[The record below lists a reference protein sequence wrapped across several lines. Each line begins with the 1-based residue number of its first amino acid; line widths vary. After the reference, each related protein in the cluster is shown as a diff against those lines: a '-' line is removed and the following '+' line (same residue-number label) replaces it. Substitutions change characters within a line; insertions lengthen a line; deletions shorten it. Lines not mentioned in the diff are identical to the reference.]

1 MNAITPI
8 IMPKWGLE
16 MSEGTISNWHVAEGQ
31 TLSRGMEIVD
41 IETAKIVNTLESDLE
56 GTVRRL
62 VAPVGQTLPVGA
74 LIAIVADAAVS
85 DADID
90 RYIRGDRLAPPTERP
105 AAPIAA
111 TPAAPPAVEASAPS
125 TVAITP
131 PTPAAADPELE
142 RRNEAVSA
150 TPIARRIANR
160 HGLDLSRVT
169 GTGRNGRINQEDVEA
184 FLAANPAAP
193 APAAATGPTVM
204 PTDAAAPSV
213 ADRNATIHATSHAR
227 RLANRLGIDLSR
239 LQGTGYHGRVNVSDV
254 ERHAAANGL
263 TMHSPATAPP
273 AGPAA
278 RKLAAD
284 LGVCL
289 SSVTPTGARGH
300 ATKEDVR
307 AAASTLAST
316 ASPSPDSEI
325 VPHSAMRRAIAT
337 ALTAAKRDVPHFYLT
352 ADILMD
358 DLLALRTQL
367 NGLPGQKISVNDFII
382 RAAALALADV
392 PDVNVQYAEEGMRRF
407 RQANIAV
414 AVAIE
419 GGLVT
424 PVLRD
429 AGSKPLRTIAVE
441 AVSLASRARE
451 RRLSQQDLSDG
462 TFAISNLGMFGIRDF
477 QAIIA
482 PPQAAILA
490 VGATRREAQEAA
502 DGSVRFRSVMS
513 VTLSC
518 DHRAIDGAVGA
529 RFLSALRQHLEQP
542 LGLLS

>member
-56 GTVRRL
+56 GVVRRL
-62 VAPVGQTLPVGA
+62 IAPVGQTLPVGA

-90 RYIRGDRLAPPTERP
+90 RYLRGD
-105 AAPIAA
+105 
-111 TPAAPPAVEASAPS
+111 TPAQTAANSAPTS
-125 TVAITP
+125 A
-131 PTPAAADPELE
+131 PTLDTAPVIDRTEPAAAERAADPDLA
-142 RRNEAVSA
+142 RRNEGVPA
-150 TPIARRIANR
+150 TPLARRIANR
-160 HGLDLSRVT
+160 HGVNLSRIT
-169 GTGRNGRINQEDVEA
+169 GTGRNGRVNQEDVEA
-184 FLAANPAAP
+184 FIAANPAMTSAP
-193 APAAATGPTVM
+193 APAPAVTAAL
-204 PTDAAAPSV
+204 DNRSV
-213 ADRNATIHATSHAR
+213 HATSHAIR
-227 RLANRLGIDLSR
+227 MANRLGIDLKR
-239 LQGTGYHGRVNVSDV
+239 LAGTGRHGRVNVADV
-254 ERHAAANGL
+254 ERFAAASGL
-263 TMHSPATAPP
+263 TAPAPVASIAPP

-284 LGVCL
+284 LGVSL
-289 SSVTPTGARGH
+289 SSVNPTGPKGH

-307 AAASTLAST
+307 NALAAPAGGLD
-316 ASPSPDSEI
+316 PDPI
-325 VPHSAMRRAIAT
+325 PKGRDLVPHTAMRRAIAT

-358 DLLALRTQL
+358 EVLSLRGQL
-367 NGLPGQKISVNDFII
+367 NAMAGAKISVNDFIV
-382 RAAALALADV
+382 RASALALGDV
-392 PDVNVQYAEEGMRRF
+392 PDVNVQWTDAGMRRF
-407 RQANIAV
+407 NMANIAI

-424 PVLRD
+424 PVVRD
-429 AGSKPLRTIAVE
+429 AGGKPLRTIAAE
-441 AVSLASRARE
+441 TAALASRARD
-451 RRLSQQDLSDG
+451 RRLTQADLSDG
-462 TFAISNLGMFGIRDF
+462 SFTVSNLGMFGVRDF

-490 VGATRREAQEAA
+490 VGATRREAREEANGA
-502 DGSVRFRSVMS
+502 MRFRSVMS

-518 DHRAIDGAVGA
+518 DHRAIDGAIGA
-529 RFLSALRQHLEQP
+529 RFLAALRQHLEQP

>member
-16 MSEGTISNWHVAEGQ
+16 MSEGTISNWHVTEGQ

-56 GTVRRL
+56 GTIRRL

-85 DADID
+85 DTDID
-90 RYIRGDRLAPPTERP
+90 RFIRGDAPAPAAAAAVEPMSPAVPSAEP
-105 AAPIAA
+105 AAP
-111 TPAAPPAVEASAPS
+111 V
-125 TVAITP
+125 
-131 PTPAAADPELE
+131 AADPALE
-142 RRNEAVSA
+142 QRNELVSA

-160 HGLDLSRVT
+160 QGVDLSRVT
-169 GTGRNGRINQEDVEA
+169 GSGRNGRVNQEDVEA
-184 FLAANPAAP
+184 YIAAHP
-193 APAAATGPTVM
+193 APASAPIM
-204 PTDAAAPSV
+204 PAVLDNRSV
-213 ADRNATIHATSHAR
+213 HATSHAI
-227 RLANRLGIDLSR
+227 RLANRLGIDLKR
-239 LQGTGYHGRVNVSDV
+239 LTGTGRHGRVNVADV
-254 ERHAAANGL
+254 ERFAAANGL
-263 TMHSPATAPP
+263 AAPAPTPGDSPP

-284 LGVCL
+284 LGVSL
-289 SSVTPTGARGH
+289 SSVTPTGPKGH

-307 AAASTLAST
+307 NALATPAAVADPVASGADL
-316 ASPSPDSEI
+316 
-325 VPHSAMRRAIAT
+325 VPHTAMRRAIAT

-358 DLLALRTQL
+358 DLLSLRGQL
-367 NGLPGQKISVNDFII
+367 NGMAGQKISVNDFIV
-382 RAAALALADV
+382 RASALALADV
-392 PDVNVQYAEEGMRRF
+392 PDVNVQWTDAGMRRF
-407 RQANIAV
+407 AQANIAV
-414 AVAIE
+414 AVAID

-429 AGSKPLRTIAVE
+429 AGAKPLRTIAAE
-441 AVSLASRARE
+441 TAALASRARD
-451 RRLSQQDLSDG
+451 RRLTQAELSDG

-490 VGATRREAQEAA
+490 VGATRREAQEGA
-502 DGSVRFRSVMS
+502 DGGVRFRSVMS

-518 DHRAIDGAVGA
+518 DHRAIDGAIGA
-529 RFLSALRQHLEQP
+529 RFLAALRQHLEQP

>member
-74 LIAIVADAAVS
+74 LIAIVADASVP

-90 RYIRGDRLAPPTERP
+90 RFIRGD
-105 AAPIAA
+105 AAPM
-111 TPAAPPAVEASAPS
+111 TTEAAPAPEPAPNAAALVANASAP
-125 TVAITP
+125 
-131 PTPAAADPELE
+131 DPDLE
-142 RRNEAVSA
+142 RRNGAVAA

-184 FLAANPAAP
+184 HLAAQPAINASPSEAATAAP
-193 APAAATGPTVM
+193 AASAMAK
-204 PTDAAAPSV
+204 
-213 ADRNATIHATSHAR
+213 NAEIHATSHAR
-227 RLANRLGIDLSR
+227 RLANRLGIDLTR
-239 LQGTGYHGRVNVSDV
+239 ITGTGRHGRVNVTDV
-254 ERHAAANGL
+254 EGFAAKNGL
-263 TMHSPATAPP
+263 TPPLSPNPAPP

-284 LGVCL
+284 LGVPL
-289 SSVTPTGARGH
+289 ASVTPTGPKGH

-307 AAASTLAST
+307 AALATPAAVADPAVSD
-316 ASPSPDSEI
+316 ADL

-358 DLLALRTQL
+358 DLLALRGQM

-382 RAAALALADV
+382 RASALALRNV
-392 PDVNVQYAEEGMRRF
+392 PDVNVQFTEDGMRRF
-407 RQANIAV
+407 SQANVAI

-429 AGSKPLRTIAVE
+429 AGAKPLRTIAAE
-441 AVSLASRARE
+441 AAALAGRARD
-451 RRLSQQDLSDG
+451 RRLTQQDLADG
-462 TFAISNLGMFGIRDF
+462 TFAISNLGMFGIRHF

-490 VGATRREAQEAA
+490 VGATRREAQE
-502 DGSVRFRSVMS
+502 DERGGVQFRSVMS

-529 RFLSALRQHLEQP
+529 RFLSALRQYLEQP

>member
-16 MSEGTISNWHVAEGQ
+16 MSEGTISNWHVVEGQ
-31 TLSRGMEIVD
+31 SLSRGMEIVD

-74 LIAIVADAAVS
+74 LIAIVADAGVT

-90 RYIRGDRLAPPTERP
+90 RFIRGDI
-105 AAPIAA
+105 AAPQAE
-111 TPAAPPAVEASAPS
+111 PARVDTRSQEVAEPVAVS
-125 TVAITP
+125 
-131 PTPAAADPELE
+131 DPDLE
-142 RRNEAVSA
+142 RRNETVSA

-160 HGLDLSRVT
+160 HGVDLSRLT

-184 FLAANPAAP
+184 YLANHPASAPVNTAP
-193 APAAATGPTVM
+193 AII
-204 PTDAAAPSV
+204 DNRS
-213 ADRNATIHATSHAR
+213 IHATSRAI

-239 LQGTGYHGRVNVSDV
+239 LSGTGRNGRVNVDNV
-254 ERHAAANGL
+254 ERHAAASGL
-263 TMHSPATAPP
+263 APAPAAAPTPP

-284 LGVCL
+284 LGIPL
-289 SSVTPTGARGH
+289 SSVTPTGPKGH

-307 AAASTLAST
+307 NAAASPPPAPAPTAAS
-316 ASPSPDSEI
+316 DLI
-325 VPHSAMRRAIAT
+325 PHSAMRRAIAT

-358 DLLALRTQL
+358 DLLGLRGQL
-367 NGLPGQKISVNDFII
+367 NAMAGPKISVNDFIV
-382 RAAALALADV
+382 RAAALALGDV
-392 PDVNVQYAEEGMRRF
+392 PDVNVQFTDEGMRRF
-407 RQANIAV
+407 TQANIAI

-429 AGSKPLRTIAVE
+429 AGGKPLRTIAAE
-441 AVSLASRARE
+441 AVGLAARARD
-451 RRLSQQDLSDG
+451 RRLTQQDLSDG
-462 TFAISNLGMFGIRDF
+462 SFAISNLGMFGIRHF

-490 VGATRREAQEAA
+490 VGATRREAQEAS
-502 DGSVRFRSVMS
+502 DGGVRFRSVMS

-529 RFLSALRQHLEQP
+529 RFLAALRQHLEQP

>member
-16 MSEGTISNWHVAEGQ
+16 MSEGTISNWHVTEGQ

-56 GTVRRL
+56 GTIRRL

-85 DADID
+85 DTDID
-90 RYIRGDRLAPPTERP
+90 RFINGDAPAPAAAAAVEPMSPAVPSAEP
-105 AAPIAA
+105 AAP
-111 TPAAPPAVEASAPS
+111 V
-125 TVAITP
+125 
-131 PTPAAADPELE
+131 AADPALE
-142 RRNEAVSA
+142 QRNELVSA

-160 HGLDLSRVT
+160 QGVDLSRVT
-169 GTGRNGRINQEDVEA
+169 GSGRNGRVNQEDVEA
-184 FLAANPAAP
+184 YIAAHPATAP
-193 APAAATGPTVM
+193 APAM
-204 PTDAAAPSV
+204 PVPLDNRSV
-213 ADRNATIHATSHAR
+213 HATSHAI
-227 RLANRLGIDLSR
+227 RLANRLGIDLTR
-239 LQGTGYHGRVNVSDV
+239 LSGTGRHGRVNVEDV
-254 ERHAAANGL
+254 ERFAAANGL
-263 TMHSPATAPP
+263 ATPAPTSGGSPP

-284 LGVCL
+284 LGVSL
-289 SSVTPTGARGH
+289 SSVTPTGPKGH

-307 AAASTLAST
+307 NALATPAAVADPAASGADL
-316 ASPSPDSEI
+316 
-325 VPHSAMRRAIAT
+325 VPHSAMRRAIAI

-352 ADILMD
+352 ADIMMD
-358 DLLALRTQL
+358 DLLTLRGQL
-367 NGLPGQKISVNDFII
+367 NGMAGQKISVNDFIV
-382 RAAALALADV
+382 RASALALGDV
-392 PDVNVQYAEEGMRRF
+392 PDVNVQFTDAGMRRF
-407 RQANIAV
+407 AQANIAI
-414 AVAIE
+414 AVAID

-429 AGSKPLRTIAVE
+429 AGAKTLRAIAAE
-441 AVSLASRARE
+441 AASLAARARD
-451 RRLSQQDLSDG
+451 RRLTQQDLSDG
-462 TFAISNLGMFGIRDF
+462 TFAISNLGMFGIRHF

-490 VGATRREAQEAA
+490 VGATRREAQEGA
-502 DGSVRFRSVMS
+502 DGGVRFRSVMS

-518 DHRAIDGAVGA
+518 DHRAIDGAIGA
-529 RFLSALRQHLEQP
+529 RFLAALRQHLEQP

>member
-1 MNAITPI
+1 MNTITPI

-90 RYIRGDRLAPPTERP
+90 RYIRGDRSAPVAERP

-111 TPAAPPAVEASAPS
+111 TPAAPPAVEAPAPS
-125 TVAITP
+125 AVAITP
-131 PTPAAADPELE
+131 PAPAAADPELE

-160 HGLDLSRVT
+160 HGLDLTRVT
-169 GTGRNGRINQEDVEA
+169 GMGRNGRINQEDVEA

-193 APAAATGPTVM
+193 AAATGAETGPAAPTVG
-204 PTDAAAPSV
+204 TAPLSV
-213 ADRNATIHATSHAR
+213 VDRNTTVHATSHAR
-227 RLANRLGIDLSR
+227 RLANRLGIDLTR
-239 LQGTGYHGRVNVSDV
+239 LQGTGYHGRVNVADV
-254 ERHAAANGL
+254 ERHAAASGVVP
-263 TMHSPATAPP
+263 HSAAAAPP

-284 LGVCL
+284 LGVSL

-307 AAASTLAST
+307 AAASASNP
-316 ASPSPDSEI
+316 APAADSEI
-325 VPHSAMRRAIAT
+325 LPHSAMRRAIAT

-358 DLLALRTQL
+358 DLLALRAQL

-382 RAAALALADV
+382 RAAALALTDV

-441 AVSLASRARE
+441 AVSLASRARD

>member
-90 RYIRGDRLAPPTERP
+90 RYIRGDRSESAAETP

-111 TPAAPPAVEASAPS
+111 APSPPPAVEAPAPS
-125 TVAITP
+125 AVAITP
-131 PTPAAADPELE
+131 PAPAAADPELE

-160 HGLDLSRVT
+160 HGLDLSRMT
-169 GTGRNGRINQEDVEA
+169 GTGRNGRINQENVEA

-193 APAAATGPTVM
+193 VAATGSTVL

-213 ADRNATIHATSHAR
+213 AGRNATIHATSHAR
-227 RLANRLGIDLSR
+227 RLANRLDIDLSR
-239 LQGTGYHGRVNVSDV
+239 LHGTGYHGRVNVSDV
-254 ERHAAANGL
+254 ERHAAASGL
-263 TMHSPATAPP
+263 TMHSAATAPP

-316 ASPSPDSEI
+316 ATPPPDSEI

-358 DLLALRTQL
+358 DLLALRAQL
-367 NGLPGQKISVNDFII
+367 NGLPGQKVSVNDFII

-429 AGSKPLRTIAVE
+429 AGSKSLRTIAVE
-441 AVSLASRARE
+441 AVSLASRARD
-451 RRLSQQDLSDG
+451 RRLTQQDLSDG

-490 VGATRREAQEAA
+490 VGTTRREAQEAA

>member
-62 VAPVGQTLPVGA
+62 VAPAGQTLPVGA
-74 LIAIVADAAVS
+74 LIAIVADAGVT

-90 RYIRGDRLAPPTERP
+90 RFIRGESPAPAAEPAP
-105 AAPIAA
+105 AAPL
-111 TPAAPPAVEASAPS
+111 APGLAEPVAVS
-125 TVAITP
+125 
-131 PTPAAADPELE
+131 DPDLE
-142 RRNEAVSA
+142 RRNEAISA

-160 HGLDLSRVT
+160 HGVDLSRVS
-169 GTGRNGRINQEDVEA
+169 GTGRNGRVNQEDVEA
-184 FLAANPAAP
+184 YIAAHPASTPTPAAP
-193 APAAATGPTVM
+193 VAPATI
-204 PTDAAAPSV
+204 DNRSV
-213 ADRNATIHATSHAR
+213 HATSHAI
-227 RLANRLGIDLSR
+227 RLGNRLGIDLSGLR
-239 LQGTGYHGRVNVSDV
+239 GTGRNGRVNVADV
-254 ERHAAANGL
+254 EGFATTHGLAPTPAAA
-263 TMHSPATAPP
+263 SPPP

-284 LGVCL
+284 LGISL
-289 SSVTPTGARGH
+289 ANVTPTGPKGH

-307 AAASTLAST
+307 NAASATTAMPA
-316 ASPSPDSEI
+316 ASPGGDL

-352 ADILMD
+352 ADIVMD
-358 DLLALRTQL
+358 DLLSLRGQL
-367 NGLPGQKISVNDFII
+367 NAMPGQKISVNDFII
-382 RAAALALADV
+382 RASALALGDV
-392 PDVNVQYAEEGMRRF
+392 PDVNVQFTEEGMRRF
-407 RQANIAV
+407 TQANIAV

-429 AGSKPLRTIAVE
+429 AGAKPLRAIAAE
-441 AVSLASRARE
+441 AAALAARARD
-451 RRLSQQDLSDG
+451 RRLTQADLSDG
-462 TFAISNLGMFGIRDF
+462 SFAISNLGMFGIRDF

-490 VGATRREAQEAA
+490 VGATRREAQEAS
-502 DGSVRFRSVMS
+502 DGGVRFRSVMS

-529 RFLSALRQHLEQP
+529 RFLAALRQHLEQP

>member
-16 MSEGTISNWHVAEGQ
+16 MSEGTISNWHVVEGQ
-31 TLSRGMEIVD
+31 SLSRGMEIVD

-74 LIAIVADAAVS
+74 LIAIVADEGVT

-90 RYIRGDRLAPPTERP
+90 RFIRGEGPAPAAEPVP
-105 AAPIAA
+105 AAPA
-111 TPAAPPAVEASAPS
+111 TAVVTDAPALES
-125 TVAITP
+125 
-131 PTPAAADPELE
+131 DPDLE
-142 RRNEAVSA
+142 RRNEAISA

-160 HGLDLSRVT
+160 HGVDLSRLT
-169 GTGRNGRINQEDVEA
+169 GTGRNGRVNQEDVEA
-184 FLAANPAAP
+184 YLAAHPASAP
-193 APAAATGPTVM
+193 ANTAPATI
-204 PTDAAAPSV
+204 DNRS
-213 ADRNATIHATSHAR
+213 IHATSHAI

-239 LQGTGYHGRVNVSDV
+239 LSGTGQNGRVNVDDV
-254 ERHAAANGL
+254 ERHAAASGL
-263 TMHSPATAPP
+263 APAAAPTPP

-284 LGVCL
+284 LGIPL
-289 SSVTPTGARGH
+289 SSVTPTGPKGH

-307 AAASTLAST
+307 NAAASPPPAPAPTAAS
-316 ASPSPDSEI
+316 DLI
-325 VPHSAMRRAIAT
+325 PHSAMRRAIAT

-358 DLLALRTQL
+358 DLLGLRGQL
-367 NGLPGQKISVNDFII
+367 NGLPGPKISVNDFIV
-382 RAAALALADV
+382 RAAALALGDV
-392 PDVNVQYAEEGMRRF
+392 PDVNVQYTDEGMRRF
-407 RQANIAV
+407 TQANIAI

-429 AGSKPLRTIAVE
+429 AGAKPLRAIAAE
-441 AVSLASRARE
+441 AASLASRARD
-451 RRLSQQDLSDG
+451 RRLTQADLSDG
-462 TFAISNLGMFGIRDF
+462 SFAISNLGMFGIRHF

-490 VGATRREAQEAA
+490 VGATRREAQEGPEG
-502 DGSVRFRSVMS
+502 DVRFRSVMS
-513 VTLSC
+513 ATLSC

-529 RFLSALRQHLEQP
+529 RFLAALRQHLEQP

>member
-16 MSEGTISNWHVAEGQ
+16 MSEGTISNWHVTEGQ

-74 LIAIVADAAVS
+74 LIAIVADEGVTEAE
-85 DADID
+85 ID
-90 RYIRGDRLAPPTERP
+90 RFIRGDAP
-105 AAPIAA
+105 AAPA
-111 TPAAPPAVEASAPS
+111 PAAPAAGEAAPA
-125 TVAITP
+125 
-131 PTPAAADPELE
+131 AAADPDLE
-142 RRNEAVSA
+142 RRNDSVPA
-150 TPIARRIANR
+150 TPMARRIAGRNAV
-160 HGLDLSRVT
+160 DLSLVT

-184 FLAANPAAP
+184 FIAARSAPPPAATP
-193 APAAATGPTVM
+193 VPGAGGAGRAAGGPG
-204 PTDAAAPSV
+204 V
-213 ADRNATIHATSHAR
+213 ADGNRSVHATSHAI
-227 RLANRLGIDLSR
+227 RLANRLGIDLTR
-239 LQGTGYHGRVNVSDV
+239 LAGTGRNGRVNVQDV
-254 ERHAAANGL
+254 ERHADAGGL
-263 TMHSPATAPP
+263 TPTPAAGPAPP

-284 LGVCL
+284 LGVSL
-289 SSVTPTGARGH
+289 SGVTPTGPKGH

-307 AAASTLAST
+307 NAAAPA
-316 ASPSPDSEI
+316 PDPAPPAATVAGVDL
-325 VPHSAMRRAIAT
+325 VPHSAMRRTIAT

-358 DLLALRTQL
+358 DLLTLRGQL
-367 NGLPGQKISVNDFII
+367 NAMAGQKISVNDFIV
-382 RAAALALADV
+382 RAAALALSDV
-392 PDVNVQYAEEGMRRF
+392 PDVNVQYTDEGMRRF
-407 RQANIAV
+407 TQANIAI

-429 AGSKPLRTIAVE
+429 AGARPLRAIA
-441 AVSLASRARE
+441 ADTASLAARARD
-451 RRLSQQDLSDG
+451 RRLTQSDLSGG
-462 TFAISNLGMFGIRDF
+462 TFAISNLGMFGIRHF

-490 VGATRREAQEAA
+490 VGATRREAQEGA
-502 DGSVRFRSVMS
+502 DGGVLFRSVMS

-529 RFLSALRQHLEQP
+529 RFLAALRRHLEQP

>member
-90 RYIRGDRLAPPTERP
+90 RYIRGDRSASAAETP

-111 TPAAPPAVEASAPS
+111 APSPPPAVEAPAPS
-125 TVAITP
+125 AVAITP
-131 PTPAAADPELE
+131 PAPAAADPELE

-160 HGLDLSRVT
+160 HGLDLSRMT

-193 APAAATGPTVM
+193 VAATGSTVL

-213 ADRNATIHATSHAR
+213 AGRNATIHATSHAR

-239 LQGTGYHGRVNVSDV
+239 LPGTGYHGRVNVSDV
-254 ERHAAANGL
+254 ERHAAASGL
-263 TMHSPATAPP
+263 TMHSAATAPP

-316 ASPSPDSEI
+316 ATPPPDSEI

-358 DLLALRTQL
+358 DLLALRAQL
-367 NGLPGQKISVNDFII
+367 NGLPGQKVSVNDFII

-429 AGSKPLRTIAVE
+429 AGSKSLRTIAVE
-441 AVSLASRARE
+441 AVSLASRARD

-490 VGATRREAQEAA
+490 VGTTRREAQEAA

>member
-74 LIAIVADAAVS
+74 LIAIVADEGVT

-90 RYIRGDRLAPPTERP
+90 RFIRGEGPAP
-105 AAPIAA
+105 AAEPAQVD
-111 TPAAPPAVEASAPS
+111 TPARAVAEPVAVSAP
-125 TVAITP
+125 
-131 PTPAAADPELE
+131 DLE
-142 RRNEAVSA
+142 RRNETVSA

-160 HGLDLSRVT
+160 HGVDLSRLT

-184 FLAANPAAP
+184 YLANHPASAP
-193 APAAATGPTVM
+193 ANTPPATI
-204 PTDAAAPSV
+204 DNRS
-213 ADRNATIHATSHAR
+213 IHATSHAI

-239 LQGTGYHGRVNVSDV
+239 LSGTGRNGRVNVDDV
-254 ERHAAANGL
+254 ERHAAASGL
-263 TMHSPATAPP
+263 APAAAPTPP

-284 LGVCL
+284 LGIPL
-289 SSVTPTGARGH
+289 SSVTPTGPKGH

-307 AAASTLAST
+307 NAAASPPPAPAPTAAS
-316 ASPSPDSEI
+316 DLL
-325 VPHSAMRRAIAT
+325 PHSAMRRAIAT

-358 DLLALRTQL
+358 DLLGLRGQL
-367 NGLPGQKISVNDFII
+367 NAMVGPKISVNDFIV
-382 RAAALALADV
+382 RAAALALGDV
-392 PDVNVQYAEEGMRRF
+392 PDVNVQYTEEGMRRF
-407 RQANIAV
+407 TQANIAI

-429 AGSKPLRTIAVE
+429 AGAKPLRSIAAE
-441 AVSLASRARE
+441 AAALAARARD
-451 RRLSQQDLSDG
+451 RRLTQADLSEG

-490 VGATRREAQEAA
+490 VGATRREAQEAS
-502 DGSVRFRSVMS
+502 DGGLRFRSVMS

-529 RFLSALRQHLEQP
+529 RFLAALRQHLEQP

>member
-56 GTVRRL
+56 GTIRRL

-74 LIAIVADAAVS
+74 LIAIVADTSVS

-90 RYIRGDRLAPPTERP
+90 RFLRGDTPAPASAAVAEPQSP
-105 AAPIAA
+105 AVSSSEPA
-111 TPAAPPAVEASAPS
+111 TPV
-125 TVAITP
+125 
-131 PTPAAADPELE
+131 AADPALE
-142 RRNEAVSA
+142 QRNEALSA

-160 HGLDLSRVT
+160 HGVDLSRVT
-169 GTGRNGRINQEDVEA
+169 GTGRNGRVNQEDVEA
-184 FLAANPAAP
+184 YIAAHPASASTSAPVAAVAVAP
-193 APAAATGPTVM
+193 AVAL
-204 PTDAAAPSV
+204 DNRSV
-213 ADRNATIHATSHAR
+213 HATSHAI
-227 RLANRLGIDLSR
+227 RLANRLCIDLKR
-239 LQGTGYHGRVNVSDV
+239 VCGTGRNGRVNVEDV
-254 ERHAAANGL
+254 ERFAAANGL
-263 TMHSPATAPP
+263 APVPATAGAGAPL

-284 LGVCL
+284 LGVSL
-289 SSVTPTGARGH
+289 SSVTPTGPKGH

-307 AAASTLAST
+307 NALTTPAPAADPAVSGADL
-316 ASPSPDSEI
+316 

-358 DLLALRTQL
+358 DLLALRAQL
-367 NGLPGQKISVNDFII
+367 NGMAGQKISVNDFIV
-382 RAAALALADV
+382 RASALALGDV
-392 PDVNVQYAEEGMRRF
+392 PDVNVQFTDAGMRRF
-407 RQANIAV
+407 SQANIAI
-414 AVAIE
+414 AVAID

-429 AGSKPLRTIAVE
+429 AGAKPLRSIAAE
-441 AVSLASRARE
+441 AVALASRARD
-451 RRLSQQDLSDG
+451 RRLTQQDLSDG

-502 DGSVRFRSVMS
+502 DGGVRFRSVMS

-529 RFLSALRQHLEQP
+529 RFLSALRGHLEQP

>member
-74 LIAIVADAAVS
+74 LIAIVADEGVT

-90 RYIRGDRLAPPTERP
+90 RFIRGDTTPVITE
-105 AAPIAA
+105 AAAA
-111 TPAAPPAVEASAPS
+111 SVPAVAAEAPVVES
-125 TVAITP
+125 
-131 PTPAAADPELE
+131 DPDLE
-142 RRNEAVSA
+142 RRNETISA

-160 HGLDLSRVT
+160 HGVDLSRLT

-184 FLAANPAAP
+184 HLAAHPASPPTP
-193 APAAATGPTVM
+193 ATAAIPTAKPIDNRAV
-204 PTDAAAPSV
+204 
-213 ADRNATIHATSHAR
+213 HASSHAI
-227 RLANRLGIDLSR
+227 RLADRLGIDLSR
-239 LQGTGYHGRVNVSDV
+239 LVGTGRNGRVNVDDV
-254 ERHAAANGL
+254 EHHAAASGL
-263 TMHSPATAPP
+263 APAPAQAPAPP

-284 LGVCL
+284 LGIPL
-289 SSVTPTGARGH
+289 SSVTPTGPRGH

-307 AAASTLAST
+307 NAAS
-316 ASPSPDSEI
+316 SPPPAPAPAADSDL

-367 NGLPGQKISVNDFII
+367 NVMAGQKISVNDFII
-382 RAAALALADV
+382 RASALALHDV
-392 PDVNVQYAEEGMRRF
+392 PDVNVQYTDDGMRRF
-407 RQANIAV
+407 TQANIAI

-429 AGSKPLRTIAVE
+429 AGAKPLRVIAAE
-441 AVSLASRARE
+441 AASLASRARD
-451 RRLSQQDLSDG
+451 RRLTQQDLSDG
-462 TFAISNLGMFGIRDF
+462 SFAISNLGMFGIRHF

-490 VGATRREAQEAA
+490 VGATRREAQEGP
-502 DGSVRFRSVMS
+502 DGGVRFRSVMS

-529 RFLSALRQHLEQP
+529 RFLAALRQHLEQP

>member
-31 TLSRGMEIVD
+31 TLTRGMEIVD

-74 LIAIVADAAVS
+74 LIAIVADAGVP
-85 DADID
+85 DAEID
-90 RYIRGDRLAPPTERP
+90 RFIRGDAP
-105 AAPIAA
+105 AAE
-111 TPAAPPAVEASAPS
+111 PAEAPAPNPAPAPAMTDAGTGPAPASVS
-125 TVAITP
+125 
-131 PTPAAADPELE
+131 DPDLE
-142 RRNEAVSA
+142 HRNETASA
-150 TPIARRIANR
+150 TPMARRIANR
-160 HGLDLSRVT
+160 NGVDLSLVT
-169 GTGRNGRINQEDVEA
+169 GTGRNGRISQEDVEA
-184 FLAANPAAP
+184 FIAAR
-193 APAAATGPTVM
+193 PAAAAPMASPAASPAASPVAGGP
-204 PTDAAAPSV
+204 DIAAGNRAV
-213 ADRNATIHATSHAR
+213 HATSHAI
-227 RLANRLGIDLSR
+227 RLANRLGIDLTR
-239 LQGTGYHGRVNVSDV
+239 LAGTGRNGRVNVQDV
-254 ERHAAANGL
+254 ERVAGESGL
-263 TMHSPATAPP
+263 TVTPGPAATPP

-284 LGVCL
+284 LGVSL
-289 SSVTPTGARGH
+289 SGVTPTGPKGH

-307 AAASTLAST
+307 NAAAPA
-316 ASPSPDSEI
+316 PVPDPTVTGGDL
-325 VPHSAMRRAIAT
+325 VPHSAMRRTIAT

-358 DLLALRTQL
+358 DLLTLRAQL
-367 NGLPGQKISVNDFII
+367 NAMAGQKISVNDFIV
-382 RAAALALADV
+382 RASALALSDV
-392 PDVNVQYAEEGMRRF
+392 PDVNVQYTDAGMRRF
-407 RQANIAV
+407 TQANIAI

-424 PVLRD
+424 PVLHD
-429 AGSKPLRTIAVE
+429 AGGRPLRAIAAE
-441 AVSLASRARE
+441 AASLAARARD
-451 RRLSQQDLSDG
+451 RRLTASDLSGG

-490 VGATRREAQEAA
+490 VGATRRDAQEGP
-502 DGSVRFRSVMS
+502 DGGVRFRSVLS

-529 RFLSALRQHLEQP
+529 RFLAALRQHLEQP

>member
-16 MSEGTISNWHVAEGQ
+16 MSEGTISKWHVAEGQ

-90 RYIRGDRLAPPTERP
+90 RYIRGDRSASAAETP

-111 TPAAPPAVEASAPS
+111 APSPPPAVEAPAPS
-125 TVAITP
+125 AVAITP
-131 PTPAAADPELE
+131 PASAAADPELE

-160 HGLDLSRVT
+160 HGLDLSRMT

-193 APAAATGPTVM
+193 VAATGSTVL

-213 ADRNATIHATSHAR
+213 AGRNATIHATSHAR

-254 ERHAAANGL
+254 ERHAAATGL
-263 TMHSPATAPP
+263 TMHSAATAPP

-316 ASPSPDSEI
+316 ATPPPDSEI

-358 DLLALRTQL
+358 DLLALRAQL
-367 NGLPGQKISVNDFII
+367 NGLPGQKVSVNDFII

-429 AGSKPLRTIAVE
+429 AGSKSLRTIAVE
-441 AVSLASRARE
+441 AVSLASRARD
-451 RRLSQQDLSDG
+451 RRLTQQDLSDG

-490 VGATRREAQEAA
+490 VGTTRREAQEAA

>member
-74 LIAIVADAAVS
+74 LIAIVADAGVT

-90 RYIRGDRLAPPTERP
+90 RFIRGEGPAPAAEPAP
-105 AAPIAA
+105 AAPA
-111 TPAAPPAVEASAPS
+111 PAV
-125 TVAITP
+125 
-131 PTPAAADPELE
+131 AADAPALESDPDLE
-142 RRNEAVSA
+142 RRNETVSA

-160 HGLDLSRVT
+160 HGVDLSRIT
-169 GTGRNGRINQEDVEA
+169 GTGRNGRVNQEDVEA
-184 FLAANPAAP
+184 YLATHPASAPTPTAP
-193 APAAATGPTVM
+193 ATI
-204 PTDAAAPSV
+204 DNRSV
-213 ADRNATIHATSHAR
+213 HATSHAI

-239 LQGTGYHGRVNVSDV
+239 LAGTGRNGRVNVADV
-254 ERHAAANGL
+254 ERHAAASGL
-263 TMHSPATAPP
+263 APTPAAAPTPP

-284 LGVCL
+284 LGIPL
-289 SSVTPTGARGH
+289 SSVTPTGPKGH

-307 AAASTLAST
+307 NAAAPPPT
-316 ASPSPDSEI
+316 SPAANSDL

-352 ADILMD
+352 ADIVMD
-358 DLLALRTQL
+358 DLLSLRGQL
-367 NGLPGQKISVNDFII
+367 NAMPGQKISVNDFII
-382 RAAALALADV
+382 RASALALGDV
-392 PDVNVQYAEEGMRRF
+392 PDVNVQFTEEGMRCF
-407 RQANIAV
+407 TQANIAV

-429 AGSKPLRTIAVE
+429 AGGKPLRSIAAE
-441 AVSLASRARE
+441 AAGLAARARD
-451 RRLSQQDLSDG
+451 RRLTQADLSDG
-462 TFAISNLGMFGIRDF
+462 TFAISNLGMFGIRHF

-490 VGATRREAQEAA
+490 VGATRREAQEAS
-502 DGSVRFRSVMS
+502 DGGLRFRSVMS

-529 RFLSALRQHLEQP
+529 RFLAALRQHLEQP

>member
-74 LIAIVADAAVS
+74 LIAIVADAGVS
-85 DADID
+85 DDDID
-90 RYIRGDRLAPPTERP
+90 RFIRGEGPAPAAEPAP
-105 AAPIAA
+105 AAPA
-111 TPAAPPAVEASAPS
+111 PAVVTDAPALES
-125 TVAITP
+125 
-131 PTPAAADPELE
+131 DPDLE
-142 RRNEAVSA
+142 RRNETVSA

-160 HGLDLSRVT
+160 HGVDLSRIT
-169 GTGRNGRINQEDVEA
+169 GTGRNGRVNQEDVEA
-184 FLAANPAAP
+184 YLAAHPASAP
-193 APAAATGPTVM
+193 ANTAPATI
-204 PTDAAAPSV
+204 DNRS
-213 ADRNATIHATSHAR
+213 IHATSHAI

-239 LQGTGYHGRVNVSDV
+239 LAGTGRNGRVNVEDV
-254 ERHAAANGL
+254 ERHAAASGL
-263 TMHSPATAPP
+263 APTPAPAPTPP

-284 LGVCL
+284 LGIPL
-289 SSVTPTGARGH
+289 SSVTPTGPKGH

-307 AAASTLAST
+307 NAAASPPPAPAPT
-316 ASPSPDSEI
+316 ADSDLI
-325 VPHSAMRRAIAT
+325 PHSAMRRAIAT

-352 ADILMD
+352 ADIVMD
-358 DLLALRTQL
+358 DLLSLRGQL
-367 NGLPGQKISVNDFII
+367 NGLPGPKISVNDFII
-382 RAAALALADV
+382 RASALALGDV
-392 PDVNVQYAEEGMRRF
+392 PDVNVQFTEEGMRRF
-407 RQANIAV
+407 TQANIAV

-429 AGSKPLRTIAVE
+429 AGGKPLRTIAAE
-441 AVSLASRARE
+441 AAALASRARD
-451 RRLSQQDLSDG
+451 RRLTQADLSEG

-490 VGATRREAQEAA
+490 VGATRREAQEGP
-502 DGSVRFRSVMS
+502 DGDVRFRSVMS

-529 RFLSALRQHLEQP
+529 RFLAALRQHLEQP

>member
-56 GTVRRL
+56 GTIRRL

-90 RYIRGDRLAPPTERP
+90 RYIRGDRSAPVAERP

-111 TPAAPPAVEASAPS
+111 TPAAPPAVEAPAPS
-125 TVAITP
+125 AVAITP
-131 PTPAAADPELE
+131 PAPAAADPELE

-160 HGLDLSRVT
+160 HGLDLTRVT

-193 APAAATGPTVM
+193 AAATGSTVL

-213 ADRNATIHATSHAR
+213 AGRNATIHATSHAR

-239 LQGTGYHGRVNVSDV
+239 LPGTGYHGRVNVSDV
-254 ERHAAANGL
+254 ERHAAASGL
-263 TMHSPATAPP
+263 TMHSAATAPP

-284 LGVCL
+284 LGVSL

-307 AAASTLAST
+307 AAASASNP
-316 ASPSPDSEI
+316 APAADSEI
-325 VPHSAMRRAIAT
+325 LPHSAMRRAIAT

-358 DLLALRTQL
+358 DLLALRAQL

-382 RAAALALADV
+382 RAAALALTDV

-429 AGSKPLRTIAVE
+429 AGSKPLRTIAAE
-441 AVSLASRARE
+441 TVSLASRARD
-451 RRLSQQDLSDG
+451 RRLSQRDLSDG

>member
-56 GTVRRL
+56 GTIRRL

-74 LIAIVADAAVS
+74 LIAVVADAGVS
-85 DADID
+85 DTDID
-90 RYIRGDRLAPPTERP
+90 RFIRGDAPAPVSTTPAPAP
-105 AAPIAA
+105 AAPMVEA
-111 TPAAPPAVEASAPS
+111 AAPVQAME
-125 TVAITP
+125 T
-131 PTPAAADPELE
+131 DPDLE
-142 RRNEAVSA
+142 RRNEVASA

-160 HGLDLSRVT
+160 HGVDLSRIT
-169 GTGRNGRINQEDVEA
+169 GTGRNGRINQEDVETYIGA
-184 FLAANPAAP
+184 HPAATAASPP
-193 APAAATGPTVM
+193 APAM
-204 PTDAAAPSV
+204 PAGLDNRSV
-213 ADRNATIHATSHAR
+213 HATSHAI
-227 RLANRLGIDLSR
+227 RLANRLGIDLKR
-239 LQGTGYHGRVNVSDV
+239 LTGTGRHGRVNVEDV
-254 ERHAAANGL
+254 ERFAAANGL
-263 TMHSPATAPP
+263 AAPAPAPGSSPP

-284 LGVCL
+284 LGVSL
-289 SSVTPTGARGH
+289 SSVTPTGPKGH

-307 AAASTLAST
+307 NAVAVPAT
-316 ASPSPDSEI
+316 ATDPAVDGGDL
-325 VPHSAMRRAIAT
+325 VPHTAMRRAIAT

-358 DLLALRTQL
+358 ELLSLRGQL
-367 NGLPGQKISVNDFII
+367 NAMAGSKISVNDFII
-382 RAAALALADV
+382 RASALALSDV
-392 PDVNVQYAEEGMRRF
+392 PHVNVQWTDAGMRRF
-407 RQANIAV
+407 TQANVAIAV
-414 AVAIE
+414 AID

-429 AGSKPLRTIAVE
+429 AGAKPLRIIAAETV
-441 AVSLASRARE
+441 ALASRARD
-451 RRLSQQDLSDG
+451 RRLTQSDLSDG

-490 VGATRREAQEAA
+490 VGATRREAREDA
-502 DGSVRFRSVMS
+502 DGAVRFRSVMS

>member
-31 TLSRGMEIVD
+31 ALSRGMEIVD

-74 LIAIVADAAVS
+74 LIAIVADASVT

-90 RYIRGDRLAPPTERP
+90 RFIRGDVAP
-105 AAPIAA
+105 AS
-111 TPAAPPAVEASAPS
+111 VEPS
-125 TVAITP
+125 P
-131 PTPAAADPELE
+131 PAAAPETVVGKAQPAAIADAELE
-142 RRNEAVSA
+142 RRNEAASA

-184 FLAANPAAP
+184 YIAAHPPAEAPVPTTKAALAAIDN
-193 APAAATGPTVM
+193 G
-204 PTDAAAPSV
+204 SV
-213 ADRNATIHATSHAR
+213 HATSHAI
-227 RLANRLGIDLSR
+227 RLANRLGVDLR
-239 LQGTGYHGRVNVSDV
+239 HVAGTGRHGRVNVEDV
-254 ERHAAANGL
+254 ERHADAKGLLPPAAA
-263 TMHSPATAPP
+263 PAVTPP

-284 LGVCL
+284 LGIPL
-289 SSVTPTGARGH
+289 SSVTPTGSKGH

-307 AAASTLAST
+307 AAASTLAS
-316 ASPSPDSEI
+316 PPVPPLDGDL
-325 VPHSAMRRAIAT
+325 VPHSAMRRTIAT

-358 DLLALRTQL
+358 DLLTLRSQL

-382 RAAALALADV
+382 RASALALVDV
-392 PDVNVQYAEEGMRRF
+392 PDVNVQFTSEGMRRF
-407 RQANIAV
+407 GQANIAV

-424 PVLRD
+424 PVLRN
-429 AGSKPLRTIAVE
+429 AGSKSLRTIAAE
-441 AVSLASRARE
+441 AASLASRARD
-451 RRLSQQDLSDG
+451 RRLVSQDLCDG
-462 TFAISNLGMFGIRDF
+462 TFAVSNLGMFGIRHF

-490 VGATRREAQEAA
+490 VGATRREAQEAS
-502 DGSVRFRSVMS
+502 DGAVRFRSVMS

-518 DHRAIDGAVGA
+518 DHRAIDGAAGA
-529 RFLSALRQHLEQP
+529 RFLAALRQHLEQP

>member
-16 MSEGTISNWHVAEGQ
+16 MSEGTISNWHVTEGQ

-56 GTVRRL
+56 GVVRRL

-85 DADID
+85 DTDID
-90 RYIRGDRLAPPTERP
+90 RFINGDAPAPAAAAAVEPMSPAVPSAEP
-105 AAPIAA
+105 AAP
-111 TPAAPPAVEASAPS
+111 V
-125 TVAITP
+125 
-131 PTPAAADPELE
+131 AADPALE
-142 RRNEAVSA
+142 QRNELVSA

-160 HGLDLSRVT
+160 QGVDLSRVT
-169 GTGRNGRINQEDVEA
+169 GTGRNGRVNQEDVETYI
-184 FLAANPAAP
+184 AAHPASASAPTSAPVAPVPAAP
-193 APAAATGPTVM
+193 AAL
-204 PTDAAAPSV
+204 DNRSV
-213 ADRNATIHATSHAR
+213 HATSHAI
-227 RLANRLGIDLSR
+227 RLANRLCIDLKR
-239 LQGTGYHGRVNVSDV
+239 LSGTGRNGRVNVEDV
-254 ERHAAANGL
+254 ERFAAANG
-263 TMHSPATAPP
+263 MAPVPPVADAPP

-284 LGVCL
+284 LGVSL
-289 SSVTPTGARGH
+289 SSVTPTGPKGH

-307 AAASTLAST
+307 NALATPAAVADPAASGADL
-316 ASPSPDSEI
+316 

-358 DLLALRTQL
+358 DLLGLRGQL
-367 NGLPGQKISVNDFII
+367 NGMAGQKISVNDFIV
-382 RAAALALADV
+382 RASALALGDV
-392 PDVNVQYAEEGMRRF
+392 PDVNVQWTDAGMRRF
-407 RQANIAV
+407 AQANIAI
-414 AVAIE
+414 AVAID

-429 AGSKPLRTIAVE
+429 AGAKPLRSIAAE
-441 AVSLASRARE
+441 AVALATRARE
-451 RRLSQQDLSDG
+451 RRLTQQDLSDG

-490 VGATRREAQEAA
+490 VGATRREAQEGT
-502 DGSVRFRSVMS
+502 DGGVRFRSVMS

-529 RFLSALRQHLEQP
+529 RFLTALRGYLEQP

>member
-74 LIAIVADAAVS
+74 LIAIVADAGVS
-85 DADID
+85 DDDID
-90 RYIRGDRLAPPTERP
+90 RFIRGEGPAPAAEPAP
-105 AAPIAA
+105 AAPA
-111 TPAAPPAVEASAPS
+111 PAVVTDAPALES
-125 TVAITP
+125 
-131 PTPAAADPELE
+131 DPDLE
-142 RRNEAVSA
+142 RRNETVSA

-160 HGLDLSRVT
+160 HGVDLSRIT
-169 GTGRNGRINQEDVEA
+169 GTGRNGRVNQEDVEA
-184 FLAANPAAP
+184 YLAAHPASAP
-193 APAAATGPTVM
+193 ANTAPATI
-204 PTDAAAPSV
+204 DNRS
-213 ADRNATIHATSHAR
+213 IHATSHAI

-239 LQGTGYHGRVNVSDV
+239 LAGTGRNGRVNVEDV
-254 ERHAAANGL
+254 ERHAAASGL
-263 TMHSPATAPP
+263 APTPAPAPTPP

-284 LGVCL
+284 LGIPL
-289 SSVTPTGARGH
+289 SSVTPTGPKGH

-307 AAASTLAST
+307 NAV
-316 ASPSPDSEI
+316 ASPPPAPAPTADSDLI
-325 VPHSAMRRAIAT
+325 PHSAMRRTIAT

-352 ADILMD
+352 ADIVMD
-358 DLLALRTQL
+358 DLLSLRGQL
-367 NGLPGQKISVNDFII
+367 NGLPGPKISVNDFII
-382 RAAALALADV
+382 RASALALGDV
-392 PDVNVQYAEEGMRRF
+392 PDVNVQFTEEGMRRF
-407 RQANIAV
+407 TQANIAV

-429 AGSKPLRTIAVE
+429 AGGKPLRSIAAE
-441 AVSLASRARE
+441 AAALAARARD
-451 RRLSQQDLSDG
+451 RRLTQADLSEG

-490 VGATRREAQEAA
+490 VGATRREAQEAS
-502 DGSVRFRSVMS
+502 DGGLRFRSVMS

-529 RFLSALRQHLEQP
+529 RFLAALRQHLEQP